1 VSLKAET
8 LYTISAVFNGGSSY
22 ISYDCKSN
30 SYKSEDFKST
40 CEVYGVVFTF

>member
-1 VSLKAET
+1 MSLKAET
-8 LYTISAVFNGGSSY
+8 LYTISAVFNGGNSY
-22 ISYDCKSN
+22 RSNDCKSN